1 MFLMH
6 SFPYFFFDTGGG
18 ASVTIT
24 VVDRCVG
31 CAMTDLD
38 FSPTAFDALT
48 GGNRGLGR
56 VKITW
61 EWA

>member
-1 MFLMH
+1 VFL
-6 SFPYFFFDTGGG
+6 FLFFDTGGG
-18 ASVTIT
+18 ASVTVT

-31 CAMTDLD
+31 CALTELE
-38 FSPTAFDALT
+38 FSPAAFGALT
-48 GGNRGLGR
+48 GGNLGLGR